1 MGSGSRSNRCLLFS
15 TVILSVVCIGLVVAL
30 IVIIFKDDDRDRNAH
45 PKVDDCDVIQQD
57 VSEQESQ
64 NPTVFQD
71 LTEKEIE
78 ALTNYLYSRPE
89 FDLVRPS
96 ANKTNANFVFM
107 AELHLPNKS
116 EVIAH
121 LDQRGRQ
128 PAREAKVIII
138 RGKSSDQQINE
149 IVVGPLPNP
158 SYHHPVPGINASLPY
173 FYRPMTDD
181 DYGSVIANLTNTVHS
196 EFGDIFRSCY
206 GSSVKDC
213 GDKCLTF
220 VYASTFS
227 PASSGT
233 NMRKTWYWL
242 NYDVEYYVLHPV
254 DFSVLVGFYHGQ
266 TNIEIVWF
274 QGKQF
279 KTLQEAKTIA
289 PKCTTRSFPVVDRN
303 LFSTMNQRGAVPEA
317 AKKRAPIHVEPDGKR
332 YTVKGRHVHYMKW
345 SFDFRMSTAYGPQV
359 YDIKFD
365 GERIVYELG
374 LQEIS
379 VFYTGHSP
387 QQRFSDYMDSAEL
400 IGPSGT
406 GLVPGADC
414 PDHAM
419 FFDTKHVTET
429 SERPLVVKN
438 VFCLFELNTGE
449 PIRRHHSYSKTEGAF
464 YEGME
469 NSILV
474 LRTIVTIEN
483 YDYIFDFKFFQNG
496 VLETKGMSTGYVLGN
511 AFSEME
517 RKYGFQI
524 QDFISANYHSHMF
537 NFKVDLDINGTSNRY
552 EMIHVKV
559 ETATNEF
566 SANNDNFSQGM
577 IEREII
583 DTEKKAAY
591 KFNFENPS
599 YHVFY
604 NNATTDKYGN
614 HRAYRLINQGMMK
627 QILPEGRN
635 KEPAINWA
643 RYQTAV
649 TRHKPEEAH
658 SSSMYTEF
666 DVYDPVVNFQRFI
679 DDDES
684 IVDQDLVVWVTMGV
698 HHIPHKEDLPV
709 TTTPGMG
716 LSFVLQPFNY
726 FDEDP
731 SMYSLDVIRIEPH
744 HGNVN
749 VLKYA
754 HATGSKMTCV
764 PRKTNFFDVI
774 KVEPSIIFE
783 STNG

>member
-1 MGSGSRSNRCLLFS
+1 MGSGSRTNRCLLCS
-15 TVILSVVCIGLVVAL
+15 TALLSVVCISLFIALMVV
-30 IVIIFKDDDRDRNAH
+30 ISKHDDIGDQANA
-45 PKVDDCDVIQQD
+45 KVDDCDITEQ
-57 VSEQESQ
+57 EYTKQESQ

-71 LTEKEIE
+71 LTGKEIE
-78 ALTNYLYSRPE
+78 SLTNYLYSRPE

-96 ANKTNANFVFM
+96 ASKTNANFVFM
-107 AELHLPNKS
+107 AELHLPEKS

-121 LDQRGRQ
+121 LDKGAKQ

-138 RGKSSDQQINE
+138 RGKAPDQQINE
-149 IVVGPLPNP
+149 IVVGPLPNT

-173 FYRPMTDD
+173 FYRPSTEH
-181 DYGSVIANLTNTVHS
+181 DYDQVIANLTNTVHS
-196 EFGDIFRSCY
+196 EFGDILRSCY
-206 GSSVKDC
+206 GTSVREC

-220 VYASTFS
+220 RYASTYS

-233 NMRKTWYWL
+233 NMRKIWYWL
-242 NYDVEYYVLHPV
+242 HYDVEYYVLHPV
-254 DFSVLVGFYHGQ
+254 DFSVLVGFYPGQ
-266 TNIEIVWF
+266 TVIDLVWF

-289 PKCTTRSFPVVDRN
+289 SNCTMRSFPKVDRN
-303 LFSTMNQRGAVPEA
+303 SFSTMNQRGAIPEA
-317 AKKRAPIHVEPDGKR
+317 AKKRAPVQVEPDGKR
-332 YTVKGRHVHYMKW
+332 YTVKGQHVQYMKW
-345 SFDFRMSTAYGPQV
+345 SFDFRMSTAYGPQI

-379 VFYTGHSP
+379 VFYSGHNP
-387 QQRFSDYMDSAEL
+387 QQRFSDYMDSSEVLFGMSAT
-400 IGPSGT
+400 S
-406 GLVPGADC
+406 LVPGADC

-419 FFDTKHVTET
+419 FFDSKHVTEN
-429 SERPLVVKN
+429 SERPLLVKN
-438 VFCLFELNTGE
+438 VFCLFEINTGE
-449 PIRRHHSYSKTEGAF
+449 PIRRHHAFSKKEGAF
-464 YEGME
+464 YQGME

-474 LRTIVTIEN
+474 LRTVVSVIN
-483 YDYIFDFKFFQNG
+483 YDYIFDFRFFQNG
-496 VLETKGMSTGYVLGN
+496 VLETKGISTGYVMGN

-517 RKYGFQI
+517 RKYAFQI
-524 QDFISANYHSHMF
+524 QDFLSANFHSHMF
-537 NFKVDLDINGTSNRY
+537 NFKVDLDIKGTSNRY

-559 ETATNEF
+559 ETAKNEF
-566 SANNDNFSQGM
+566 SAINDTYSQGM
-577 IEREII
+577 IERELIR
-583 DTEKKAAY
+583 TEKRAAF

-658 SSSMYTEF
+658 SSSMYSMF
-666 DVYDPVVNFQRFI
+666 DVYDQVVDFQSYI

-716 LSFVLQPFNY
+716 LTFVLQPFNY

-731 SMYSLDVIRIEPH
+731 SMYSLDAIRIESN
-744 HGNVN
+744 HGIVN

-754 HATGSKMTCV
+754 HTSGSKMTCV
-764 PRKTNFFDVI
+764 PRKTTFFDVI
-774 KVEPSIIFE
+774 KVEPSIIFD
-783 STNG
+783 